1 VEKVV
6 ILVFSGKL
14 RGNCSSIADYICK
27 HNNRTNTRI
36 IRMHNFFKPCGDCG
50 YECLQPEKQCPV
62 INQEALEILEAIC
75 ECELVYY
82 IIPNYCGVPCANYYA
97 FNERLVGW
105 FNGDR
110 AKMQR
115 YKSVRKRF
123 VFISNTENDAFQQVA
138 AQHSNEKN
146 DVLYLASR
154 KYGKQSIAGDLLD
167 SDAAKADLE
176 LFLNATHP

>member
-1 VEKVV
+1 
-6 ILVFSGKL
+6 
-14 RGNCSSIADYICK
+14 
-27 HNNRTNTRI
+27 
-36 IRMHNFFKPCGDCG
+36 M
-50 YECLQPEKQCPV
+50 
-62 INQEALEILEAIC
+62 EAIC

-97 FNERLVGW
+97 FNEQLVGW

-110 AKMQR
+110 VKMQR

-123 VFISNTENDAFQQVA
+123 VFVSNTENDAFQQVA

-146 DVLYLASR
+146 NVLYLASR

-167 SDAAKADLE
+167 CDAAKADLE